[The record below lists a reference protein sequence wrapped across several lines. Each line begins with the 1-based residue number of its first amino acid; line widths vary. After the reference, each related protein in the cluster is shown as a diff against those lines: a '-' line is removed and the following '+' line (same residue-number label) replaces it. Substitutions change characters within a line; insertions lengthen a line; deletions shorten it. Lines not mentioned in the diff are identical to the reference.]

1 MRDAS
6 KIKFIIEAFCPSTFW
21 AKKSRKSL
29 QKRVNVGNL
38 RLTAQL
44 LASILGSYAFGEQS
58 GFQVFE
64 RPWLCTWALGR
75 AEKDSIGK
83 ASSHGAH
90 KLGKYTDSPVFEP
103 ANHRPGSKNMLK
115 QLRRRIN
122 PNSIVAMLQV
132 AISDVVYVA
141 AVLLIS
147 SAGGA
152 SKLFAL
158 PGKSWG
164 KFNMMDF
171 THRCSDLVFFAGATP
186 EK

>member
-1 MRDAS
+1 MLFVSKAGSRSLRDLGFVLEPWEGQQRIAL
-6 KIKFIIEAFCPSTFW
+6 
-21 AKKSRKSL
+21 AKPAAMGL
-29 QKRVNVGNL
+29 TNL
-38 RLTAQL
+38 ENTQT
-44 LASILGSYAFGEQS
+44 
-58 GFQVFE
+58 
-64 RPWLCTWALGR
+64 P
-75 AEKDSIGK
+75 
-83 ASSHGAH
+83 
-90 KLGKYTDSPVFEP
+90 PVFEP

-115 QLRRRIN
+115 QLRRRIH

-164 KFNMMDF
+164 KLNMMDF
-171 THRCSDLVFFAGATP
+171 THRCSDLVFFAGAAPQKIEARLILFDHAIPIEVKTANG
-186 EK
+186 